1 MNCFSDVNLVGRNNL
16 PVTDSG
22 LPSALL
28 QLSFMSYTKQKLAK
42 QNFSAGNKESENSL
56 KNDAKKSLI
65 DTRYLQSPR
74 VNLLG

>member
-28 QLSFMSYTKQKLAK
+28 QLSFMSNTKQNLAK
-42 QNFSAGNKESENSL
+42 QNFLVQEI
-56 KNDAKKSLI
+56 KNQRI
-65 DTRYLQSPR
+65 I
-74 VNLLG
+74 

>member
-28 QLSFMSYTKQKLAK
+28 QLSFMSNTKQNLAK

-56 KNDAKKSLI
+56 KKSLI